1 MVHGPL
7 VKYKAKEEWLWNVLC
22 CRIPIFISS
31 ISPFNKKNSTKG
43 LFINIYFYHFIDDS
57 ESCVRFNYR
66 NFVKRFKCC
75 TKQKLLLCCLQQKKF
90 IEENPI
96 PIPKE
101 RRLIKV
107 GLRHRKPGCSCLL
120 DFIQHR
126 DLIFLEELIARFEE
140 KSRIGKILE
149 K

>member
-1 MVHGPL
+1 M
-7 VKYKAKEEWLWNVLC
+7 C

-31 ISPFNKKNSTKG
+31 ISPFNKKKSQQKVF
-43 LFINIYFYHFIDDS
+43 LLIYFFYHFIDDS

-66 NFVKRFKCC
+66 NFVTHFKCC
-75 TKQKLLLCCLQQKKF
+75 TKQKFLLCCLKQKKF

-96 PIPKE
+96 PIPIE
-101 RRLIKV
+101 RHLIKA

-140 KSRIGKILE
+140 KSRIGKI
-149 K
+149 